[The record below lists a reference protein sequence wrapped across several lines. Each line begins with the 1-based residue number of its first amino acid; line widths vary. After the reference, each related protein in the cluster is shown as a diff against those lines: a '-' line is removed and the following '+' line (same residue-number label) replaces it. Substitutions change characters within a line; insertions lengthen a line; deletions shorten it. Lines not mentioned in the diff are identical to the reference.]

1 MTSTD
6 FVVLSGFPADF
17 RGRDGIPPIAV
28 LLRRRLNLGD
38 RLERSLQMWLF
49 DLSILIQK
57 H

>member
-28 LLRRRLNLGD
+28 LLRRRLILRD
-38 RLERSLQMWLF
+38 RFNSGYQLASSTNMT
-49 DLSILIQK
+49 
-57 H
+57 